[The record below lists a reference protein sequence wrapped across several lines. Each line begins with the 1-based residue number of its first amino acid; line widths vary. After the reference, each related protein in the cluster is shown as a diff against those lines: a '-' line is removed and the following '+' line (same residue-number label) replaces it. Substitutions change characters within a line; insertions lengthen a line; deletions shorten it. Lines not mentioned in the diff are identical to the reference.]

1 MHIFRIALGNS
12 QDFHTR
18 KISWN
23 IGILHCVKNVR
34 IWSYSGLHFPAFG
47 LNMEIYSVSLRIQSK
62 YGKMRTRITPNTDTF
77 YAVLCSDGILLQ
89 TNFPR
94 AWSLRKIGNDNMTW
108 YTPMIW
114 KLSKVLIQEFWIIA
128 MMSLTRFR

>member
-1 MHIFRIALGNS
+1 MHIFRIALGNW

-18 KISWN
+18 KNSWN
-23 IGILHCVKNVR
+23 IGILHCVKNVC
-34 IWSYSGLHFPAFG
+34 IWSYSGLYFPAFG
-47 LNMEIYSVSLRIQSK
+47 LNMEIYSSSLRIQSE

-89 TNFPR
+89 INFPR

-114 KLSKVLIQEFWIIA
+114 KLSKVLIQKFWIIA
-128 MMSLTRFR
+128 MMSLTRFH